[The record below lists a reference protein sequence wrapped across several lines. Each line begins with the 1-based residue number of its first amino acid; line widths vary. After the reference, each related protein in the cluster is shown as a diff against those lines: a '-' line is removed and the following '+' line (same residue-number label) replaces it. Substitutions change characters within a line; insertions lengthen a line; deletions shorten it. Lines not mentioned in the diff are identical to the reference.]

1 MEMSIFRFLNLV
13 QLQLRSASESITWVG
28 LNSNK
33 VWLMKSLAS
42 EMDLRGEKRFSVTT
56 LLNCK
61 LLENDVTC
69 ILQGKSKCYAY

>member
-13 QLQLRSASESITWVG
+13 QLQLRSASKSIIWVG
-28 LNSNK
+28 FNSNK

-42 EMDLRGEKRFSVTT
+42 EMYLRGEKRFSVTT

-61 LLENDVTC
+61 LMENDFTC
-69 ILQGKSKCYAY
+69 IARKK

>member
-1 MEMSIFRFLNLV
+1 MQFDGNEHFPLFELSSAAIKI
-13 QLQLRSASESITWVG
+13 SASESITWVG

-42 EMDLRGEKRFSVTT
+42 EMGLRGEKRFSVTT

-61 LLENDVTC
+61 LMENDFTC
-69 ILQGKSKCYAY
+69 IARKK

>member
-1 MEMSIFRFLNLV
+1 MEMSIFCFLNLV
-13 QLQLRSASESITWVG
+13 QLQLLRSASESIIWVG

-42 EMDLRGEKRFSVTT
+42 EMGLRGEKRFSVTN

-61 LLENDVTC
+61 LMENDCTC
-69 ILQGKSKCYAY
+69 IARKK